1 MGVVFV
7 QLGRAVK
14 HGCSDCV
21 IICRLINILFEQG
34 ESFPDSHCGVAWAA
48 PLFWSLCV
56 SHCAEIPLLPSV
68 KVGRMLRLN
77 QCRPLLS
84 QMKNLCPGRD
94 SFGQFL
100 AGPGCLG

>member
-34 ESFPDSHCGVAWAA
+34 ESFPDSH
-48 PLFWSLCV
+48 
-56 SHCAEIPLLPSV
+56 
-68 KVGRMLRLN
+68 
-77 QCRPLLS
+77 
-84 QMKNLCPGRD
+84 
-94 SFGQFL
+94 
-100 AGPGCLG
+100 